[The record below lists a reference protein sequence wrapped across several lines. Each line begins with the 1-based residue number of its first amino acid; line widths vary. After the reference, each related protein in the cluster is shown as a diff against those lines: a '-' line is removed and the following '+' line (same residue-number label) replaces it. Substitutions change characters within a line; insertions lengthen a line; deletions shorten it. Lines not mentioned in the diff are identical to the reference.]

1 MTRRRKPTLDEADLL
16 ADLVD
21 IDLDQKQ
28 IYLLRA
34 IAHLI
39 VKGNRDLMALI
50 DDINTAVAKTGKD
63 AQAAADRVLAAIAAA
78 VAAASAQIADLQ
90 AQIQALIDGN
100 AGDVTPE
107 ALQSVLDGVNAVD
120 VTVSGIAPDATP
132 VP

>member
-1 MTRRRKPTLDEADLL
+1 VTRRRPTTDEADLL

-50 DDINTAVAKTGKD
+50 DDINTAVAKTGAD
-63 AQAAADRVLAAIAAA
+63 AKAAGERAKAAILAAIAAA
-78 VAAASAQIADLQ
+78 SDQIAALA
-90 AQIQALIDGN
+90 AQVQALIDGN
-100 AGDVTPE
+100 ASDITPE
-107 ALQSVLDGVNAVD
+107 QLQAVLDGVNEVD
-120 VTVSGIAPDATP
+120 ATVSGIAPDAAPP
-132 VP
+132 V